1 MGRRT
6 AGIILEAKNVMKAYG
21 SGENTRVALKDINL
35 EILKGELILL
45 LGPSG
50 CGKTTFL
57 NMVAGFLTI
66 TDGILECRG
75 KPVGKP
81 DPSRGVIFQDATLFP
96 WMTVKEN
103 LLFGPQVRGLLEKNG
118 KENYERRAREL
129 LEMANLTGFEN
140 HLPRELSGGM
150 RSRTSLIRTLIN
162 DPDILLADEPFA
174 SLDAYTKE
182 ALQDVFLDIWEKTN
196 STILFITHDIE
207 EAVYLADTI
216 YVMTHSP
223 GMIKAKV
230 DIELERPRD
239 RYSEEFGEYRKK
251 IYELVKPEL

>member
-6 AGIILEAKNVMKAYG
+6 AGIILEARNVSKVYG
-21 SGENTRVALKDINL
+21 SGENARVALRDINL
-35 EILKGELILL
+35 EIREGELILL

-57 NMVAGFLTI
+57 NMVAGFLTT
-66 TDGILECRG
+66 TDGNLECRG
-75 KPVGKP
+75 RPVGRP
-81 DPSRGVIFQDATLFP
+81 EPSRGVIFQDATLFP

-103 LLFGPQVRGLLEKNG
+103 LLFGPKMRGLLEKNG
-118 KENYERRAREL
+118 KEEYERRAREL
-129 LEMANLTGFEN
+129 LEMANLIGFEN

-150 RSRTSLIRTLIN
+150 RSRAALIRTLIN

-207 EAVYLADTI
+207 EAVYLADKI
-216 YVMTHSP
+216 CVMTHAP
-223 GMIKAKV
+223 GTIKSMV
-230 DIELERPRD
+230 DIELNRPRD
-239 RYSEEFGEYRKK
+239 RYSDGFSEYRKR

>member
-6 AGIILEAKNVMKAYG
+6 AGIILEARDVSKVYG
-21 SGENTRVALKDINL
+21 SRENARVALRGINL
-35 EILKGELILL
+35 EIREGELILL

-66 TDGILECRG
+66 SDGNLECRG
-75 KPVGKP
+75 RPIGKP
-81 DPSRGVIFQDATLFP
+81 EPNRGVIFQDATLFP

-103 LLFGPQVRGLLEKNG
+103 LLFGPKVRGLLEKNG
-118 KENYERRAREL
+118 KEKYERRAREL
-129 LEMANLTGFEN
+129 LEMANLIGFEN

-150 RSRTSLIRTLIN
+150 RSRAALIRTLIN

-207 EAVYLADTI
+207 EAVYLADKI
-216 YVMTHSP
+216 CVMTHAP
-223 GMIKAKV
+223 GRIKAEV
-230 DIELERPRD
+230 DIELKRPRD
-239 RYSEEFGEYRKK
+239 RYSEEFGEYRKR

>member
-6 AGIILEAKNVMKAYG
+6 AGIILEARNVSKVYG
-21 SGENTRVALKDINL
+21 SGENARVALRDINL
-35 EILKGELILL
+35 EIREGELILL

-57 NMVAGFLTI
+57 NMVAGFLTT
-66 TDGILECRG
+66 TDGNLECRG
-75 KPVGKP
+75 RPVGRP
-81 DPSRGVIFQDATLFP
+81 EPSRGVIFQDATLFP

-103 LLFGPQVRGLLEKNG
+103 LLFGPKMRGLLEKNG
-118 KENYERRAREL
+118 KEEYERRAREL
-129 LEMANLTGFEN
+129 LEMANLIGFEN

-150 RSRTSLIRTLIN
+150 RSRAALIRTLIN

-182 ALQDVFLDIWEKTN
+182 ALQDVFLDIWEKIN

-207 EAVYLADTI
+207 EAVYLADKI
-216 YVMTHSP
+216 CVMTHAP
-223 GMIKAKV
+223 GTIKSMV
-230 DIELERPRD
+230 DIELKRPRD
-239 RYSEEFGEYRKK
+239 RYSEEFSEYRKR

>member
-6 AGIILEAKNVMKAYG
+6 AGIILEARDVSKVYG
-21 SGENTRVALKDINL
+21 SGEKARVALRDINL
-35 EILKGELILL
+35 EIREGELILL

-57 NMVAGFLTI
+57 NIVAGFLTI
-66 TDGILECRG
+66 TDGNLECRG
-75 KPVGKP
+75 RPVGKP
-81 DPSRGVIFQDATLFP
+81 EPSRGVIFQDATLFP
-96 WMTVKEN
+96 WMSVKDN
-103 LLFGPQVRGLLEKNG
+103 LLFGPKVRGLLEKNG
-118 KENYERRAREL
+118 KEKYERRAREL
-129 LEMANLTGFEN
+129 LEMANLIGFEN

-150 RSRTSLIRTLIN
+150 RSRAALIRTLIN

-207 EAVYLADTI
+207 EAVYLADKI
-216 YVMTHSP
+216 CVMTHAP
-223 GMIKAKV
+223 GTIKSMV
-230 DIELERPRD
+230 DIELNRPRD
-239 RYSEEFGEYRKK
+239 RYSEGFSEYRKR